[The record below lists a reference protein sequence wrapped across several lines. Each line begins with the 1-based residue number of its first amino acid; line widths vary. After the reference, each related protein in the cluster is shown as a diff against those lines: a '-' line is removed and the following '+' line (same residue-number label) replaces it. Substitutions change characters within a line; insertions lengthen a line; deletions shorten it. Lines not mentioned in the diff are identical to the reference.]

1 MGIKPLLVRASESH
15 MTATEARSI
24 VVDVPDS
31 LPTAVADA
39 DKLAQV
45 VDNLVSNAIKYSP
58 SGGTICIS
66 ARHERK
72 LNRIVVSVADGG
84 IGISDEEQEHLFT
97 TFQRIYRTETQ
108 GVRDAG
114 LGLYIVK
121 GFFELMHGTVWVESR
136 LNEGSAFQFALPT
149 GGRK

>member
-1 MGIKPLLVRASESH
+1 MVGRLLVVACAAES
-15 MTATEARSI
+15 
-24 VVDVPDS
+24 PG
-31 LPTAVADA
+31 VAA
-39 DKLAQV
+39 DKDKIVRV
-45 VDNLVSNAIKYSP
+45 VTNLVDNAIKYSP
-58 SGGTICIS
+58 SGGAICIS

-84 IGISDEEQEHLFT
+84 IGISDEEQERLFA

-121 GFFELMHGTVWVESR
+121 GFFELMHGTVWVERR